1 MQKLLLRKT
10 PESTRGTLRLSEES
24 DSSQNLHSTTREPQH
39 HPAGEG
45 SSHPT
50 HEPLGRRS
58 QALNRITVV
67 EMSAMMKNI
76 QYFETEQIQ

>member
-1 MQKLLLRKT
+1 MQRLLLRNP
-10 PESTRGTLRLSEES
+10 PEGLSEVS
-24 DSSQNLHSTTREPQH
+24 DSSQNLHSMTREPQH

-58 QALNRITVV
+58 RAPDRITGG
-67 EMSAMMKNI
+67 EMSAMMKKI
-76 QYFETEQIQ
+76 QYFEREQIQ

>member
-1 MQKLLLRKT
+1 M
-10 PESTRGTLRLSEES
+10 
-24 DSSQNLHSTTREPQH
+24 TREPQH

-58 QALNRITVV
+58 QALNGTTVV
-67 EMSAMMKNI
+67 EMSAMMKKI